1 MTGQTYTEGLA
12 AFIAG
17 VRYEDIPPAVLGH
30 AKLMILDSVGCGLLG
45 AGLPWSV
52 RLRAALAGVEAPG
65 DVSVWGTGTKLSAP
79 TAALA
84 NGTAV
89 HGFELDDVGV
99 GGHNGSVVL
108 TAGLGLAEHRGGVTG
123 KELLTAVVAGVETA
137 SRVQNCIGRA
147 PHVKMGFHGPSV
159 IGTFAATAAAS
170 RVLGLS
176 GEQVTHAL
184 GHAGQQTAGLMA
196 VQHGGMGKRLLAGK
210 AAQSGTL
217 AVVLAAAGFTNV
229 RDIFECEYGGFCSAF
244 SGGQRTYKLEELV
257 SGLGTRWDTP
267 GVNFKMWACRVPIHP
282 ALEAL
287 RELQREHGVRAE
299 RVARIRVWL
308 DEGAYKAVG
317 FAWEPTTVT
326 SAQMNLQYCAAQLLL
341 EGDVFVDQFTDAKL
355 AAPAVLDMVRRVETI
370 YDPELD
376 ALGHFQRQERVE
388 VELKDGGILQTVG
401 MTRGGPENPIGPADV
416 IEKFR
421 KIGRRCL
428 SSTIQ
433 DEFLSLYDRVETL
446 PDVAPLIALLRV

>member
-1 MTGQTYTEGLA
+1 M
-12 AFIAG
+12 
-17 VRYEDIPPAVLGH
+17 
-30 AKLMILDSVGCGLLG
+30 
-45 AGLPWSV
+45 
-52 RLRAALAGVEAPG
+52 
-65 DVSVWGTGTKLSAP
+65 
-79 TAALA
+79 
-84 NGTAV
+84 
-89 HGFELDDVGV
+89 
-99 GGHNGSVVL
+99 
-108 TAGLGLAEHRGGVTG
+108 
-123 KELLTAVVAGVETA
+123 
-137 SRVQNCIGRA
+137 
-147 PHVKMGFHGPSV
+147 
-159 IGTFAATAAAS
+159 
-170 RVLGLS
+170 
-176 GEQVTHAL
+176 
-184 GHAGQQTAGLMA
+184 
-196 VQHGGMGKRLLAGK
+196 
-210 AAQSGTL
+210 
-217 AVVLAAAGFTNV
+217 
-229 RDIFECEYGGFCSAF
+229 
-244 SGGQRTYKLEELV
+244 
-257 SGLGTRWDTP
+257 
-267 GVNFKMWACRVPIHP
+267 
-282 ALEAL
+282 
-287 RELQREHGVRAE
+287 RAE

-388 VELKDGGILQTVG
+388 VELKDGGVLQTVG

>member
-1 MTGQTYTEGLA
+1 
-12 AFIAG
+12 
-17 VRYEDIPPAVLGH
+17 
-30 AKLMILDSVGCGLLG
+30 
-45 AGLPWSV
+45 
-52 RLRAALAGVEAPG
+52 
-65 DVSVWGTGTKLSAP
+65 
-79 TAALA
+79 
-84 NGTAV
+84 
-89 HGFELDDVGV
+89 
-99 GGHNGSVVL
+99 VVL

-123 KELLTAVVAGVETA
+123 QELLTAVVAGVETA
-137 SRVQNCIGRA
+137 SRVQNCLGRA

-299 RVARIRVWL
+299 QVARIRVWL

-341 EGDVFVDQFTDAKL
+341 EGDVFVDQFTDVKL

-388 VELKDGGILQTVG
+388 VELKDGRILQTVG

>member
-1 MTGQTYTEGLA
+1 MDRGGAVQ
-12 AFIAG
+12 
-17 VRYEDIPPAVLGH
+17 DIPTAVVGH
-30 AKLMILDSVGCGLLG
+30 AKLMMLDSIGCGVLG

-52 RLRAALAGVEAPG
+52 RLRAALEGVEAPG
-65 DVSVWGTGTKLSAP
+65 DVSVWGTGVKLSAP
-79 TAALA
+79 SAALA

-89 HGFELDDVGV
+89 HGFELDDVGA

-108 TAGLGLAEHRGGVTG
+108 TAGLGLAEHRGGVSG
-123 KELLTAVVAGVETA
+123 KELLAAVVAGVETA
-137 SRVQNCIGRA
+137 SRVQNTIGRA

-170 RVLGLS
+170 RVLGLD
-176 GEQVTHAL
+176 GAQVTDAL

-217 AVVLAAAGFTNV
+217 AAVLAAAGFTNV

-257 SGLGTRWDTP
+257 SGLGERWDTP
-267 GVNFKMWACRVPIHP
+267 QVNFKMWACRVPIHP

-287 RELQREHGVRAE
+287 RGLQREHGVRAE
-299 RVARIRVWL
+299 DVAHIRVWL

-326 SAQMNLQYCAAQLLL
+326 SAQMNLQYCVAQLLL

-355 AAPAVLDMVRRVETI
+355 AAPAVLDLVRRIETI
-370 YDPELD
+370 YDPALD
-376 ALGHFQRQERVE
+376 AMGHFQRQERVE
-388 VELKDGGILQTVG
+388 VQLKGGQILQTVG
-401 MTRGGPENPIGPADV
+401 ATRGGPENPIGPADV

-428 SSTIQ
+428 STTVQ
-433 DEFLSLYDRVETL
+433 DEFLDLYDRIEML